1 MGTHVTEESWFG
13 RLGKAF
19 AGILFGGLLTVVSVP
34 ILFWNEGRAV
44 RTAKGLKEGAKV
56 VVEIQPDAVDP
67 ANDGK
72 FVHVSGDVQTNDVLR
87 DDDFAIEYNGIRL
100 ERHVEMYQWNENKQ
114 TTKEKKLGG
123 GTRTTTTYTYEKDW
137 FPERIDSSGFDEAH
151 SHQNPTEFVF
161 ADRTYQAKNVSLGQ
175 FRLPDSLIAM
185 ISGEDALELDPSNVP
200 DAFKDRSVIRRDGP
214 DGASRIYLFAHPL
227 PVSATAPTDAAE
239 ATVDESAELALTPPA
254 QSLPAEET
262 LPAEPDR
269 PETDAT
275 ANAPP
280 ISSSPPSD
288 TASAPPSSP
297 SGDPGV
303 PATETPQIGDVRLW
317 FTATPVQT
325 VSLLSQQTGESFRP
339 FETHYDT
346 TINVLKVGVFSAAE
360 MIAQEEAANRILTW
374 LLRAGGSMMMFFGLM
389 LLLRPLVVLS
399 DVLPLAGSLVGF
411 GTAIVAGLLTIAG
424 AMTVIGI
431 AWVFYR
437 PVLGI
442 SLLVVAIA
450 AVYLIFRRGR
460 SKRARQRDTLTH
472 ADLA

>member
-19 AGILFGGLLTVVSVP
+19 VGILFGGLLTIVSVP
-34 ILFWNEGRAV
+34 VLFWNEGRAV

-56 VVEIQPDAVDP
+56 VVEIQPDSVDP

-72 FVHVSGDVQTNDVLR
+72 FVHVSGDVQTSDVLR

-100 ERHVEMYQWNENKQ
+100 TRHVEMYQWNENEQ
-114 TTKEKKLGG
+114 TKKDKKLGG

-137 FPERIDSSGFDEAH
+137 YPGRIDSSEFDEAA

-161 ADRTYQAKNVSLGQ
+161 ADRTYQAKNVSLGR

-185 ISGEDALELDPSNVP
+185 IGGEDALELDAANVP
-200 DAFKDRSVIRRDGP
+200 EAFKDRSIIRNDGP
-214 DGASRIYLFAHPL
+214 NGASRIYLFANPL
-227 PVSATAPTDAAE
+227 SDTAPDQTVAAE
-239 ATVDESAELALTPPA
+239 AAVDESVELALTPPA
-254 QSLPAEET
+254 QSLPVET
-262 LPAEPDR
+262 KS

-275 ANAPP
+275 DGPP
-280 ISSSPPSD
+280 PTGTASPP
-288 TASAPPSSP
+288 AQ
-297 SGDPGV
+297 SGNPGLR
-303 PATETPQIGDVRLW
+303 AIETPQIGDVRLW

-325 VSLLSQQTGESFRP
+325 VSLLSQQTGESFQP
-339 FETHYDT
+339 FETHYNT
-346 TINVLKVGVFSAAE
+346 TINVLKVGVISAAE
-360 MIAQEEAANRILTW
+360 MIAQEEAANRMLTW
-374 LLRAGGSMMMFFGLM
+374 FLRAAGSMMMFFGLM
-389 LLLRPLVVLS
+389 LLLRPLVVLA

-442 SLLVVAIA
+442 SLLVVAVA

-460 SKRARQRDTLTH
+460 SKRGQQRDTLTH

>member
-1 MGTHVTEESWFG
+1 MGTRVTDESWFG
-13 RLGKAF
+13 RIGKAF

-34 ILFWNEGRAV
+34 VLFWNEGRAV

-100 ERHVEMYQWNENKQ
+100 KRHVEMYQWNENKQ

-161 ADRTYQAKNVSLGQ
+161 ADRTYQAKNVSLGP

-185 ISGEDALELDPSNVP
+185 ISGEGALELAPSNVP
-200 DAFKDRSVIRRDGP
+200 DAFKNRSIIRRDGP
-214 DGASRIYLFAHPL
+214 DGASRIYLFANPL
-227 PVSATAPTDAAE
+227 PVSTPDQAPVPSDAVNDAG
-239 ATVDESAELALTPPA
+239 DESADLVLTPPA
-254 QSLPAEET
+254 QSLPT
-262 LPAEPDR
+262 EPDR
-269 PETDAT
+269 PDSDAT
-275 ANAPP
+275 TGPP
-280 ISSSPPSD
+280 PTTSSPPSD
-288 TASAPPSSP
+288 TASPP
-297 SGDPGV
+297 SGDPV
-303 PATETPQIGDVRLW
+303 VQATETPQIGDVRLW

-325 VSLLSQQTGESFRP
+325 VSLLSQQTGESFQP
-339 FETHYDT
+339 FETHYNT
-346 TINVLKVGVFSAAE
+346 TINVLKVGIFSAAE

-442 SLLVVAIA
+442 SLLVIAIA

-460 SKRARQRDTLTH
+460 SKRAQQRDTLTH

>member
-1 MGTHVTEESWFG
+1 MGTRVTEESWFG

-34 ILFWNEGRAV
+34 VLFWNEGRAV

-185 ISGEDALELDPSNVP
+185 ISGEDALELDPANVP
-200 DAFKDRSVIRRDGP
+200 DAFKDRSIIRRDGP

-227 PVSATAPTDAAE
+227 PVSASAQDPVPTDAVK

-254 QSLPAEET
+254 QSLPDEQAQAAEPA
-262 LPAEPDR
+262 LPTEPDR

-275 ANAPP
+275 AN
-280 ISSSPPSD
+280 SPPTD
-288 TASAPPSSP
+288 
-297 SGDPGV
+297 
-303 PATETPQIGDVRLW
+303 TPQIGDVRLW

-325 VSLLSQQTGESFRP
+325 VSLLSQQTGESFQP

-460 SKRARQRDTLTH
+460 SKRAQQRDTLTH

>member
-1 MGTHVTEESWFG
+1 MGTRVTEESWFG

-19 AGILFGGLLTVVSVP
+19 AGILFGGLLTIVSVP
-34 ILFWNEGRAV
+34 VLFWNEGRAV

-56 VVEIQPDAVDP
+56 VVEIQPDSVDP

-72 FVHVSGDVQTNDVLR
+72 FVHVSGDVQTIDVLR

-100 ERHVEMYQWNENKQ
+100 TRHVEMYQWNENEQ

-185 ISGEDALELDPSNVP
+185 ISGEDALELTPSNVP
-200 DAFKDRSVIRRDGP
+200 DAFKDRSIIRNDGP
-214 DGASRIYLFAHPL
+214 SGASRIYLFANSL
-227 PVSATAPTDAAE
+227 PGKTPDQTVAAE
-239 ATVDESAELALTPPA
+239 AAVDESAELALTPPA
-254 QSLPAEET
+254 QSLPVDT
-262 LPAEPDR
+262 KS

-275 ANAPP
+275 DGAPP
-280 ISSSPPSD
+280 TGTTS
-288 TASAPPSSP
+288 T
-297 SGDPGV
+297 PGE
-303 PATETPQIGDVRLW
+303 PGLRAIETPQIGDVRLW

-325 VSLLSQQTGESFRP
+325 VSLLSQQTGESFQP

-346 TINVLKVGVFSAAE
+346 TINVLKVGVLSAAE

-442 SLLVVAIA
+442 SLLVVAVA

-460 SKRARQRDTLTH
+460 SKRGQQRDTLTH

>member
-1 MGTHVTEESWFG
+1 MGTRVTEESWFG

-19 AGILFGGLLTVVSVP
+19 AGILFGGLLTIVSVP
-34 ILFWNEGRAV
+34 VLFWNEGRAV

-56 VVEIQPDAVDP
+56 VVEIQPDSVDP

-100 ERHVEMYQWNENKQ
+100 TRHVEMYQWNENKKS
-114 TTKEKKLGG
+114 TKEKKLGG
-123 GTRTTTTYTYEKDW
+123 GTRTTTTYTYERDW
-137 FPERIDSSGFDEAH
+137 FPGLIDSSEFDEAH

-161 ADRTYQAKNVSLGQ
+161 ADRTYQAKNVSLGR

-185 ISGEDALELDPSNVP
+185 IGGEDALELDTANVP
-200 DAFKDRSVIRRDGP
+200 EGFQDRSIIRSDGP
-214 DGASRIYLFAHPL
+214 SGASRIYLFANPL
-227 PVSATAPTDAAE
+227 ADKASNQTVAAE
-239 ATVDESAELALTPPA
+239 QAVDESAELALTPPA
-254 QSLPAEET
+254 QSVAADGAS
-262 LPAEPDR
+262 PAEPDR
-269 PETDAT
+269 PETDAA
-275 ANAPP
+275 ANSPP
-280 ISSSPPSD
+280 TDNASPPS
-288 TASAPPSSP
+288 
-297 SGDPGV
+297 GEPGV
-303 PATETPQIGDVRLW
+303 RAIETPQIGDVRLW

-325 VSLLSQQTGESFRP
+325 VSLLSQQTGESFQP
-339 FETHYDT
+339 FETHYNT

-360 MIAQEEAANRILTW
+360 MIAQEEAANRMLTW
-374 LLRAGGSMMMFFGLM
+374 FLRAGGSMMMFFGLM
-389 LLLRPLVVLS
+389 LLLRPLVVLA

-411 GTAIVAGLLTIAG
+411 GTAIVAGLLTVAG

-437 PVLGI
+437 PVLGV
-442 SLLVVAIA
+442 SLLVVAVA

-460 SKRARQRDTLTH
+460 SKRGQQRDTLTH